1 MLSTDAG
8 TRYTGDLC
16 VLPQERGTLTDF
28 KSVRFGYASAEKE
41 GSHAP
46 DLILRGFYDH
56 NGTVA
61 EARDG
66 DRFLFLGYKGSGKS
80 AIGQRL
86 ILDAES
92 DETLHVVPL
101 TLKDFPFAA
110 FGRVGSG
117 GDDPESKY
125 PTTWAWLLLL
135 RLLDS
140 FNRDL
145 KSPKTP
151 QFQKAIGA
159 LERAHYLPIGDF
171 KGLVVKSSKASFKA
185 AVPGIVEAM
194 REESVTNLDVGFLQ
208 LVEHLRLVA
217 RNFRGSTR
225 HIVVIDGLDDILIQK
240 DIQWVSLGA
249 LMQEVSRI
257 NEDLAAYQVPAKI
270 VLLCRTDM
278 FERFPDANKNKMR
291 RDSSVVLDWYHD
303 VKEPENSALV
313 ALADLRVQ
321 YSTGDDKNR
330 LVDYLP
336 AKISGES
343 TIKSLL
349 DFTRHTPRDFLQL
362 LECVQDFADPAP
374 GVISRDAVEKGMR
387 KYSIE
392 YFLPEIR
399 DELVGVG
406 TATETEEMI
415 ALLSAM
421 RAREF
426 KYKDLLANA
435 IELQV
440 PLSQQKIREMVS
452 ALFER
457 SALGT
462 VHSNRVGYNSY
473 TFKYRNRNSTLGFPD
488 RLLLHRGIWKGLG
501 LT

>member
-1 MLSTDAG
+1 M
-8 TRYTGDLC
+8 
-16 VLPQERGTLTDF
+16 TDF
-28 KSVRFGYASAEKE
+28 KSIRFGYASAEKE

-46 DLILRGFYDH
+46 DLILRGFYDQD
-56 NGTVA
+56 GTVA

-86 ILDAES
+86 ILDAEA
-92 DETLHVVPL
+92 DDQLNVVPL

-110 FGRVGSG
+110 FGRVGVGS
-117 GDDPESKY
+117 DEPESKY

-145 KSPKTP
+145 SSAKTP

-159 LERAHYLPIGDF
+159 LERAGYLPIGDF
-171 KGLVVKSSKASFKA
+171 KGLVVRSSKNSFKA
-185 AVPGIVEAM
+185 SVPGLVEAI
-194 REESVTNLDVGFLQ
+194 REESVANLDVGFLQ
-208 LVEHLRLVA
+208 LVEHLRILTQ
-217 RNFRGSTR
+217 NFRGPAR
-225 HIVVIDGLDDILIQK
+225 HVIVIDGLDDILIQR
-240 DIQWVSLGA
+240 DIQWISLGA

-257 NEDLAAYQVPAKI
+257 NDDLAAYAVPAKI

-291 RDSSVVLDWYHD
+291 RDSAVVLDWYHD
-303 VKEPENSALV
+303 VKHPENSALV

-321 YSTGDDKNR
+321 YSAGDPDVC
-330 LVDYLP
+330 LSSYLP
-336 AKISGES
+336 PTMGGES
-343 TIKSLL
+343 SIKALLSL
-349 DFTRHTPRDFLQL
+349 TRHTPRDFLQL
-362 LECVQDFADPAP
+362 LECVQDFTSPTA
-374 GVISRDAVEKGMR
+374 GVISRDAIEKGMR

-406 TATETEEMI
+406 TAEEIESMI
-415 ALLSAM
+415 SLLSAM
-421 RAREF
+421 RSRDF
-426 KYKDLLANA
+426 KYKDLLNTAV
-435 IELQV
+435 ELQV
-440 PLSQQKIREMVS
+440 PLSSSKIREIVV

-462 VHSNRVGYNSY
+462 VHSNRNGYSSY

-501 LT
+501 IS